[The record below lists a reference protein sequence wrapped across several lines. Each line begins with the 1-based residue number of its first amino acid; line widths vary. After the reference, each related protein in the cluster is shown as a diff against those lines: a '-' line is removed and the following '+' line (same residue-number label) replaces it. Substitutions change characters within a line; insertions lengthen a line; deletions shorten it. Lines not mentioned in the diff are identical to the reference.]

1 MQSRA
6 GALNSPP
13 VILVS
18 AVLLDLDGTLVDT
31 APDMAAALNQL
42 LAEENK
48 APMAYPEI
56 RPHVSQGTAGLLG
69 LAWARQ
75 EDEDRF
81 AALKQRFLEI
91 YAELNGRQSVLF
103 DGFAEILDWFD
114 GNGIAWGIVT
124 NKPGWLTEPLL
135 RHLGIDRRSG
145 CLVCGDTLAQ
155 RKPHPAPLLHA
166 AGVLDAAPQACVY
179 VGDAS
184 RDMAAAESANM
195 AGIVAA
201 YGYIP
206 TESDP
211 SAWPA
216 AAMIEKPGELTGLI
230 GLK

>member
-18 AVLLDLDGTLVDT
+18 AVLIDLDGTLVDT

-48 APMAYPEI
+48 APMAYSEI
-56 RPHVSQGTAGLLG
+56 RPHVSQGAAGLLG
-69 LAWARQ
+69 LAWAQQ

-81 AALKQRFLEI
+81 EALKQRYLEI
-91 YAELNGRQSVLF
+91 YAELNGRQSILF

-135 RHLGIDRRSG
+135 RQLGIARRSG

-155 RKPHPAPLLHA
+155 RKPHPAQLLHA
-166 AGVLDAAPQACVY
+166 AGVLNAAPRACVY

-184 RDMAAAESANM
+184 RDMVAAESANM

-206 TESDP
+206 AGSDP

-230 GLK
+230 GLR

>member
-6 GALNSPP
+6 GTLNSLP
-13 VILVS
+13 VIPVS

-48 APMAYPEI
+48 APMAYREV
-56 RPHVSQGTAGLLG
+56 RPHVSQGAAGLLG

-75 EDEDRF
+75 PDKDKF

-91 YAELNGRQSVLF
+91 YAGLNGHQSVLF
-103 DGFAEILDWFD
+103 DGFAEVLDWLD
-114 GNGIAWGIVT
+114 TSGIAWGIVT
-124 NKPGWLTEPLL
+124 NKPAWLTEPLL
-135 RHLGIDRRSG
+135 RHLGIDRRSA

-155 RKPHPAPLLHA
+155 RKPDPAPLLHA
-166 AGVLDAAPQACVY
+166 AGLLNATPQGCVY

-184 RDMAAAESANM
+184 RDMEAAESANM

-206 TESDP
+206 AGTDP

-216 AAMIEKPGELTGLI
+216 AATIKKPGELSGLI

>member
-6 GALNSPP
+6 GTLNSLPI
-13 VILVS
+13 ILVS

-48 APMAYPEI
+48 APMAYREV
-56 RPHVSQGTAGLLG
+56 RPHVSQGAAGLLG
-69 LAWARQ
+69 LAWVRQ
-75 EDEDRF
+75 PDADKF
-81 AALKQRFLEI
+81 AALKQRYLEI
-91 YAELNGRQSVLF
+91 YAGLNGNQSVLF
-103 DGFAEILDWFD
+103 DGFAAILDWFD
-114 GNGIAWGIVT
+114 ASGIAWGIVT
-124 NKPGWLTEPLL
+124 NKPAWLTEPLL
-135 RHLGIDRRSG
+135 RHLGIDRRSA

-155 RKPHPAPLLHA
+155 RKPDPAPLLHA
-166 AGVLDAAPQACVY
+166 AGLLNATPQGCVY

-184 RDMAAAESANM
+184 RDMEAAESANM

-206 TESDP
+206 AGTDP

-216 AAMIEKPGELTGLI
+216 AATIKKPGELSGLI

>member
-6 GALNSPP
+6 GTLNSLP
-13 VILVS
+13 VIPVS

-48 APMAYPEI
+48 APIAYREI
-56 RPHVSQGTAGLLG
+56 RPHVSQGAAGLLG

-75 EDEDRF
+75 PNEEKF
-81 AALKQRFLEI
+81 AALNQRFLEI
-91 YAELNGRQSVLF
+91 YAGLNGRESVLF
-103 DGFAEILDWFD
+103 EGFSKVLDWLD
-114 GNGIAWGIVT
+114 SSGIAWGIVT
-124 NKPGWLTEPLL
+124 NKPTWLSEPLL
-135 RHLGIDRRSG
+135 RHLGIDRRSA
-145 CLVCGDTLAQ
+145 CLVCGDTLGQ
-155 RKPHPAPLLHA
+155 RKPHPAQLLHA
-166 AGVLDAAPQACVY
+166 AGLLDAKPQECVY

-184 RDMAAAESANM
+184 RDMEAAESANM

-206 TESDP
+206 AGSDP

-216 AAMIEKPGELTGLI
+216 AATIEKPGELRGLI